1 MRDCRCIWNLS
12 LGSQNSWSWNAINL
26 TVYHPPARLVW
37 RMSELGLW
45 RNWCGCLSLK
55 HQYLILIGMRL
66 INWWLTYY
74 WHLEATIVVLRLDH
88 SYLLMIRDLKIQY
101 LGLVRSKTWIRINS
115 QTISKLHVIFLLHSL
130 VTNLCLMT
138 LMHIIC

>member
-12 LGSQNSWSWNAINL
+12 LGSQNSWSWNVINL

-45 RNWCGCLSLK
+45 RNWCRCLSLK
-55 HQYLILIGMRL
+55 LQYLILIGMCL

-115 QTISKLHVIFLLHSL
+115 QLHVIFLLHSL
-130 VTNLCLMT
+130 VKNLCLMT
-138 LMHIIC
+138 LRHIVC